1 MYARPRHSRTHR
13 SLLTL
18 ILAAATLVLTLSP
31 APAPA
36 QYTMQRLAQN
46 LARPLYVAQ
55 PPGESERLFIVGQAG
70 TISIFEADTVKAEPF
85 LDITGIVESAE
96 QGEKGLL
103 SMQFHPDYE
112 TNGYFYVYYTVG
124 VTKPTRFSIVERY
137 TVSANPDS
145 ADSASAH
152 QIIKVHQPQSNHNG
166 AQILFGPDG
175 YLYLGLGDGGGAP
188 SGVSQVPDTLLGK
201 MLRLDVNGDDFP
213 GDPGR
218 NYAIPPDNPYVDS
231 TGTLD
236 EIWAFGLRNPA
247 RFNFDRV
254 TGDLYVADV
263 GQVKKEEINFQ
274 PAASTGGEN
283 YGWSVME
290 GTACRDT
297 LDPLCFDPKFTKP
310 IYDYDHGPA
319 CASVVGGTVYRGNAI
334 PSLYGKYIFTDTCF
348 PNYPIWSANVLGDT
362 LVNFVD
368 ETANMAPDAGGSLT
382 LIVAI
387 NEDNAGELYFSEN
400 RITTGELWKLVPDA
414 TATDV
419 RPADLADR
427 ALTITRAEPNPF
439 TGTTRFS
446 LALLSED
453 VVDVAIYSANGR
465 LVRALHRGHAGA
477 PGLDLTW
484 DGTNARGDR
493 VAAGVYFVRAKTG
506 DGVTATGR
514 VTLVR

>member
-1 MYARPRHSRTHR
+1 MPGYRCHTLMPTSA
-13 SLLTL
+13 LLALLL
-18 ILAAATLVLTLSP
+18 IPSITD
-31 APAPA
+31 A
-36 QYTMQRLAQN
+36 QYTMKRIANN
-46 LARPLYVAQ
+46 LPRPLYVAQ
-55 PPGESERLFIVGQAG
+55 PPGDSERLFIVSQNGAIYIHEAG
-70 TISIFEADTVKAEPF
+70 AVKAEPF
-85 LDITGIVESAE
+85 LDITGVVESQE

-103 SMQFHPDYE
+103 SMQFHPEYE
-112 TNGYFYVYYTVG
+112 TNGHFYVYYTVG

-152 QIIKVHQPQSNHNG
+152 QIIKIHQPQSNHNG
-166 AQILFGPDG
+166 AQILFGPDD

-188 SGVSQVPDTLLGK
+188 SGAPQNPDTLLGK
-201 MLRLDVNGDDFP
+201 MLRIDVDGDDFP
-213 GDPGR
+213 LDPGR
-218 NYAIPPDNPYVDS
+218 NYAIPPDNPFVDS
-231 TGTLD
+231 VGVLD
-236 EIWAFGLRNPA
+236 EIWAIGLRNPA

-254 TGDLYVADV
+254 TGDLYIADV

-274 PAASTGGEN
+274 PASSTGGEN

-297 LDPLCFDPKFTKP
+297 LDPMCFDPKFRKP
-310 IYDYDHGPA
+310 TYDYDHGPA
-319 CASVVGGTVYRGNAI
+319 CASVVGGAVYRGSAI

-368 ETANMAPDAGGSLT
+368 ETANMAPDSGGSLS

-419 RPADLADR
+419 RPVDLAER
-427 ALTITRAEPNPF
+427 SLTITPAEPNPF
-439 TGTTRFS
+439 TRTTRFS
-446 LALLSED
+446 IRLAADED
-453 VVDVAIYSANGR
+453 LEVSIYSASGR
-465 LVRALHRGHAGA
+465 LVRALHRGPTGS
-477 PGLDLTW
+477 PGLTLAW
-484 DGTNARGDR
+484 DGTNTLGRR
-493 VAAGVYFVRAKTG
+493 VAAGVYFVRARTE
-506 DGVTATGR
+506 DTVSTGR
-514 VTLVR
+514 VTLLK